1 MYAYLAIGVQLW
13 RSELERLQFLLQG
26 KYINDPQVLMEAAK
40 NAGVADAEQVLSD
53 PNVAKDQVC
62 SLSLKYFFDYFQ

>member
-1 MYAYLAIGVQLW
+1 MNACLAIEFQAW
-13 RSELERLQFLLQG
+13 RSELGRLLFLLQG
-26 KYINDPQVLMEAAK
+26 KYINDPEVLREAAK

-62 SLSLKYFFDYFQ
+62 TFFVPADSFQ